1 MIAPW
6 LLQVVFV
13 KAMVVDVVTEPL
25 QKKNEANIR
34 PKYICREILTNQISK
49 MPSTKQYL
57 KRHFYQKAHPER
69 NLCQ

>member
-25 QKKNEANIR
+25 QKIFEANIR
-34 PKYICREILTNQISK
+34 PKYI
-49 MPSTKQYL
+49 
-57 KRHFYQKAHPER
+57 
-69 NLCQ
+69 

>member
-25 QKKNEANIR
+25 QKKMKLTFDPNI
-34 PKYICREILTNQISK
+34 S
-49 MPSTKQYL
+49 
-57 KRHFYQKAHPER
+57 AER
-69 NLCQ
+69 S